1 MGVDQATLMELAPLI
16 VVDHPVVADRLAQL
30 RDRETD
36 NFAFRRL
43 TSELSGFVAYE
54 ALRDLATETV
64 TVATPVAYDTDAR
77 RISETPLLV
86 PILRAGLGMVPAIVS
101 MLSPVEV
108 AHVGL
113 RRDEETL
120 RSFLYLDALPASLT
134 GRRVVVCDP
143 MLATGGT
150 LVQVCDLIVGPGR
163 RVHPRAVS
171 ARLGARAAAFPRRP
185 SRGGGGVR
193 GHRLDVERRRLHRP
207 GARRRR
213 RPAVR
218 STRLNLQ
225 RPMSS
230 NHSS

>member
-150 LVQVCDLIVGPGR
+150 LVQVCDLIAGRGAASILVLCLLAAVPGLR
-163 RVHPRAVS
+163 RFRDAHPGVVVACAGIDSTLNDNGYIVPGLGD
-171 ARLGARAAAFPRRP
+171 AGDRLFG
-185 SRGGGGVR
+185 
-193 GHRLDVERRRLHRP
+193 RP
-207 GARRRR
+207 G
-213 RPAVR
+213 
-218 STRLNLQ
+218 
-225 RPMSS
+225 
-230 NHSS
+230 

>member
-150 LVQVCDLIVGPGR
+150 LVQVCDLIAGRGAASILVLCLLASVPGLR
-163 RVHPRAVS
+163 RFRDAHPGVVVACAGIDSTLNDNGYIVPGLGD
-171 ARLGARAAAFPRRP
+171 AGDRLFG
-185 SRGGGGVR
+185 
-193 GHRLDVERRRLHRP
+193 RP
-207 GARRRR
+207 G
-213 RPAVR
+213 
-218 STRLNLQ
+218 
-225 RPMSS
+225 
-230 NHSS
+230 

>member
-1 MGVDQATLMELAPLI
+1 LGVDQATLMELAPLI

-150 LVQVCDLIVGPGR
+150 LVQVCDLIAGRGAASILVLCLLAAVPGLR
-163 RVHPRAVS
+163 RFRDAHPGVVVACAGIDSTLNDNGYIVPGLGD
-171 ARLGARAAAFPRRP
+171 AGDRLFG
-185 SRGGGGVR
+185 
-193 GHRLDVERRRLHRP
+193 RP
-207 GARRRR
+207 G
-213 RPAVR
+213 
-218 STRLNLQ
+218 
-225 RPMSS
+225 
-230 NHSS
+230 